1 VLKNRWSRE
10 DSEVVAKWNRLK
22 RPASDGKNDL
32 SDVATAE
39 ILLRLV
45 QSVPSPKAEPSFD
58 GVGRPCG

>member
-1 VLKNRWSRE
+1 
-10 DSEVVAKWNRLK
+10 VVAKWNRLK